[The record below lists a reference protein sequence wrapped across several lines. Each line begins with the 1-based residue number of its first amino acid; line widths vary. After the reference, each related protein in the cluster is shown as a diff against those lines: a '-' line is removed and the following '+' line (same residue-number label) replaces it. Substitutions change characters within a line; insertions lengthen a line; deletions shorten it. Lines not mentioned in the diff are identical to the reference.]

1 MSTNEKSGLHNKYRP
16 STLSEVIG
24 HEAAV
29 SKLRGFIK
37 SGKYPSAILFTGPT
51 SVGKTTISRAFASE
65 VLGVAATSTQ
75 DYFELNMGDS
85 RSIED
90 IRSLI
95 QMVRLK
101 PQGGKRRIIML
112 DEFHQ
117 LLSNAP
123 AANAFLKVVEEPP
136 SHVTFVLA
144 SMEAEKFSSSQLGK
158 AFVNRA
164 IPMPLSPPS
173 DEQLTKQAKR
183 IIKGESLQE
192 ILDPD
197 TLPSIV
203 GAAHNSMRELAN
215 VLESLQAF
223 HAGLAKPRALTAEDI
238 TEALTLNVSSD
249 ESSAVK
255 FMVAIWAG
263 KVGGAQRALLELK
276 EGVAFLN
283 AASYVS
289 WYVFNNYLL
298 KGARHPAVWGNAA
311 RYAAAKQFEALGY
324 ERGMALE
331 ILAEVNASIVELKM
345 QAGAFAVNEQLAL
358 SAFAVRAI
366 NKVNGIKA

>member
-16 STLSEVIG
+16 STLAEIIG

-37 SGKYPSAILFTGPT
+37 SEKYPSAVLLTGPT
-51 SVGKTTISRAFASE
+51 SVGKTTLARAFATES
-65 VLGVAATSTQ
+65 LGVSATSTP
-75 DYFELNMGDS
+75 DYYELNMGDS

-101 PQGGKRRIIML
+101 PQGGKRRFVML

-136 SHVTFVLA
+136 SHVTFLLA
-144 SMEAEKFSSSQLGK
+144 SMESEKFGSSQLGK
-158 AFVNRA
+158 AFINRA
-164 IPMPLSPPS
+164 IPLQLTPPS

-183 IIKGESLQE
+183 IIKGEGMQE
-192 ILDPD
+192 ILDPES
-197 TLPSIV
+197 LPSIV
-203 GAAHNSMRELAN
+203 SAAHSSMRELAN

-223 HAGLAKPRALTAEDI
+223 HAGLSRSRVLTAEDV
-238 TEALTLNVSSD
+238 TEALTLNISSD
-249 ESSAVK
+249 EISAVK

-263 KVGGAQRALLELK
+263 KIGGAQRALLELK
-276 EGVAFLN
+276 DGVAFTN

-311 RYAAAKQFEALGY
+311 RTSAAKQFEALNY
-324 ERGMALE
+324 ERGVALE
-331 ILAEVNASIVELKM
+331 ILAEVNASIVELRM

-366 NKVNGIKA
+366 SKVNGIKA